1 MPEVREGCVSEG
13 RDKRLS
19 SHVQPL
25 WPDAVMELHR
35 YGSDQLFKPVYL
47 IHPQLR
53 LATLPLG
60 NNVSWDSPHSPD
72 DLHAQYSIQYPSYY
86 YDEETEAPLYL
97 TFFEDQIEV
106 KKEHA
111 KQFITFLREHQSKIC
126 LPVIKRPDIEN
137 WGTGIQAI
145 ESALQLENTL
155 SKLLQDL
162 MSLASQNSEI
172 DLLNFLKKFPD
183 KQKRNINYLEYQRS
197 YQKELDRLTEKEV
210 TPESLG
216 EPSGNGKEMRS
227 LEIDVM

>member
-1 MPEVREGCVSEG
+1 MGSQPPRVLSEAC
-13 RDKRLS
+13 R
-19 SHVQPL
+19 V
-25 WPDAVMELHR
+25 AVNYIASYEL
-35 YGSDQLFKPVYL
+35 
-47 IHPQLR
+47 
-53 LATLPLG
+53 
-60 NNVSWDSPHSPD
+60 NVSDAYLSM
-72 DLHAQYSIQYPSYY
+72 SYY

-111 KQFITFLREHQSKIC
+111 KQFITFLREHHSKIC

-216 EPSGNGKEMRS
+216 EPSGKQA
-227 LEIDVM
+227 